1 MCVCILENAFYKPSP
16 VVGTDVAKTLICY
29 TGTTCEWKH
38 MRESACTSVSLH
50 TCMHVTRLYLR
61 DREADFGVV
70 FFESERTRAKGVVA
84 KEAWGDYKDL
94 GL

>member
-1 MCVCILENAFYKPSP
+1 MCVCILQRAFYKPSP
-16 VVGTDVAKTLICY
+16 VVGTDVAKTLICT

-38 MRESACTSVSLH
+38 TRVRLCLCTRMCVCL
-50 TCMHVTRLYLR
+50 TERLTL
-61 DREADFGVV
+61 GWV
-70 FFESERTRAKGVVA
+70 FFFGRERTRAKGVVA

>member
-1 MCVCILENAFYKPSP
+1 MGAYERVWAYVCVSVCLLRACIWETEP
-16 VVGTDVAKTLICY
+16 
-29 TGTTCEWKH
+29 
-38 MRESACTSVSLH
+38 
-50 TCMHVTRLYLR
+50 
-61 DREADFGVV
+61 DFGVG

>member
-1 MCVCILENAFYKPSP
+1 
-16 VVGTDVAKTLICY
+16 
-29 TGTTCEWKH
+29 
-38 MRESACTSVSLH
+38 MRESVRVRLCLCTCACVY
-50 TCMHVTRLYLR
+50 VTRLYLR

>member
-1 MCVCILENAFYKPSP
+1 MQMEAYEGECAGRLC
-16 VVGTDVAKTLICY
+16 
-29 TGTTCEWKH
+29 
-38 MRESACTSVSLH
+38 MRPCGS
-50 TCMHVTRLYLR
+50 VTRLHLR
-61 DREADFGVV
+61 HREADFGVG

>member
-1 MCVCILENAFYKPSP
+1 MCVYVCVCAR
-16 VVGTDVAKTLICY
+16 VHA
-29 TGTTCEWKH
+29 
-38 MRESACTSVSLH
+38 
-50 TCMHVTRLYLR
+50 TRLYGR